1 MIAPEGA
8 FSMIRLALCSWR
20 SGAVLGMRFK
30 VQVLFPAAI
39 LGCSIVVAVAL
50 LKGSSMSSIII
61 AAIISVTSLQ
71 IGYLGGLLTRFYM
84 AASRTRSNGSL
95 RSSPVRSRSPVLP
108 LEPRTPRPTSADEIL
123 EQARDD
129 LARCKT

>member
-1 MIAPEGA
+1 MI
-8 FSMIRLALCSWR
+8 MIALCS
-20 SGAVLGMRFK
+20 SLIGAVLGMRFK

-71 IGYLGGLLTRFYM
+71 IGYLGGLLTRFYI
-84 AASRTRSNGSL
+84 AASRTTSDDSL
-95 RSSPVRSRSPVLP
+95 RSSPVRS
-108 LEPRTPRPTSADEIL
+108 
-123 EQARDD
+123 
-129 LARCKT
+129 